1 MFCRAT
7 CAGGSLLSKSPCLR
21 YPGRDDLDCLVIFAD
36 FFVRAQY
43 GVDRLE
49 HVAQA
54 RFRRQV
60 FDEHDQLP
68 ARTACLSPS
77 GHFIMLSTCGAV
89 FGGSCMTAQAAA
101 VATSAIGN
109 IGPIPSHRIPRP
121 SWSGLFV
128 GMVISTAIIAGTPRV
143 LLYFEGRLRTG
154 EINFSNFGFW
164 YPFARCVFLFA
175 IVAIIS
181 RLRPIWIGL
190 LAGIF
195 VAVAIVF
202 VFLVSSEPTETRGL
216 YLAGILPFFVV
227 GLILAFVALVG
238 RLQHSVGAI
247 NLVVSAIALVTLP
260 SLAYIVLMPIL
271 TRQSVDLNTYV
282 LTLFGWLIENFL
294 PASVLLIFL
303 SLYLPSVFRR
313 RLRLKQAG
321 LSSHGIAQFL
331 RYGVDPAS
339 QLSTALKL
347 DDNALF
353 WAHALPDH
361 TDDAKKIIGQ
371 ELERRGHSR
380 AELEHWTPDASDL
393 AVPSAVDF
401 PISPNKYVALLRSR
415 SRYLWFYRTVVIWCI
430 SFFVGLWSLAFVIP
444 RSNAKTLFAYIAAA
458 GAAALFLAVGVRF
471 RDRALRILLL
481 RPFGE
486 EKMTATLR
494 DFVCENLGRIGYVF
508 TLSDR
513 HYKPSLLLRLG
524 AELPAEFGAFFV
536 IYVLGPLLRNSKRI
550 ASVKSERT
558 FRKLQRKL
566 LRQAR
571 PSFWSFLSGEQAFN
585 IRSTDVWWQLCIQ
598 MLMHSCEIIVI
609 DLSKVKAG
617 TEWELKE
624 LHARSLLEKCIFVV
638 AEANSDSAA
647 GTLIP
652 FFGQHAQPPVFV
664 YRQNG
669 EVLAKDA
676 QRFADRLTRLMT
688 AGLASWG

>member
-1 MFCRAT
+1 M
-7 CAGGSLLSKSPCLR
+7 
-21 YPGRDDLDCLVIFAD
+21 I
-36 FFVRAQY
+36 
-43 GVDRLE
+43 
-49 HVAQA
+49 
-54 RFRRQV
+54 
-60 FDEHDQLP
+60 
-68 ARTACLSPS
+68 
-77 GHFIMLSTCGAV
+77 
-89 FGGSCMTAQAAA
+89 AQAAA
-101 VATSAIGN
+101 VATSATGN

-121 SWSGLFV
+121 SWTGLFV
-128 GMVISTAIIAGTPRV
+128 GMIISTTIIVGTPRV
-143 LLYFEGRLRTG
+143 FDYFEGRLRPG
-154 EINFSNFGFW
+154 EINFSDVRFW

-195 VAVAIVF
+195 VAAAIVF
-202 VFLVSSEPTETRGL
+202 VFLAPGEQTGTREL
-216 YLAGILPFFVV
+216 YLAGVLPVFVV

-247 NLVVSAIALVTLP
+247 NLVVSAIAFVTLP
-260 SLAYIVLMPIL
+260 SLASIVMIPIFNH
-271 TRQSVDLNTYV
+271 RSVDVNTYV
-282 LTLFGWLIENFL
+282 LMLFGWLIENFL

-313 RLRLKQAG
+313 RRRLKQAS
-321 LSSHGIAQFL
+321 LSSHGIAQFS

-339 QLSTALKL
+339 QLRIALKL

-353 WAHALPDH
+353 WSHALPDH

-371 ELERRGHSR
+371 ELERRGYSR

-401 PISPNKYVALLRSR
+401 PISPNKYVALSRSR
-415 SRYLWFYRTVVIWCI
+415 SRYLWFYRTVLIWCVSLFI
-430 SFFVGLWSLAFVIP
+430 GLWSLAFVIP

-458 GAAALFLAVGVRF
+458 GAAVLFLAVGVRF

-494 DFVCENLGRIGYVF
+494 DFVCENLGKIGYVF

-513 HYKPSLLLRLG
+513 HYKPSLLLWLG
-524 AELPAEFGAFFV
+524 ALPAEFVAFFV
-536 IYVLGPLLRNSKRI
+536 IYVLGPLLRTSKRI

-624 LHARSLLEKCIFVV
+624 LHARSLLEKCVFVV
-638 AEANSDSAA
+638 AEANSDSAE

-652 FFGQHAQPPVFV
+652 FFGQHSQPPVFV

-676 QRFADRLTRLMT
+676 QRFADRLTRLMK